1 MNEWTNYENPL
12 VKTWETLYYLL
23 YLCFRLFIS
32 LYFFVC
38 PGGFFWAILGQWRAQ
53 DGERGARGWKAWM
66 LQQERGGWVIPPEP
80 GVKSNIHAQR
90 CRSLPMQCSIASAI
104 LMFGI
109 SDYFTRTW
117 VIGSTC
123 DKELTNTVFDAQFQN
138 IKAFYHPQIKVLLS
152 IVRANITVNSVA
164 CRWGWRRRA
173 GWLRDQRQDL
183 A

>member
-1 MNEWTNYENPL
+1 MRE
-12 VKTWETLYYLL
+12 LYII
-23 YLCFRLFIS
+23 CCTCVFRLFII
-32 LYFFVC
+32 FVFLC
-38 PGGFFWAILGQWRAQ
+38 LSRWIFLRHFGTVESPGRGKGELG
-53 DGERGARGWKAWM
+53 DGRLGCFSRREEDGWFH
-66 LQQERGGWVIPPEP
+66 LSQVF
-80 GVKSNIHAQR
+80 KSNIHAQR